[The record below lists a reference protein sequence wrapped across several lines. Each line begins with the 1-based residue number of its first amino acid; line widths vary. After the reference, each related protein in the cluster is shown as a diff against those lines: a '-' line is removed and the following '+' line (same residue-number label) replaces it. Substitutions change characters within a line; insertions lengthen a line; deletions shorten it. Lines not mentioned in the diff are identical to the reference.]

1 LFCGI
6 SSLLLQGFGTHDKD
20 LIRIIVS
27 RSEVDLALIRQQY
40 EQSYGKSL
48 VDAIRSE
55 CSGAYRDTLVAIVQG
70 N

>member
-1 LFCGI
+1 MK
-6 SSLLLQGFGTHDKD
+6 GFGTHDKD

-48 VDAIRSE
+48 IDAIQSE
-55 CSGAYRDTLVAIVQG
+55 CSGAYSDTLVAIVQG